1 MANDKLLFL
10 RTGSLHLFWNGKSQ
24 AKLQLQRITCVLVGL
39 FLENKHFIYVIIV
52 PKDVN
57 FRKKESGNA
66 VSFQTT
72 QD

>member
-10 RTGSLHLFWNGKSQ
+10 RTGSLHLFWTGKNK
-24 AKLQLQRITCVLVGL
+24 AKLQLQRTTCVLVGL
-39 FLENKHFIYVIIV
+39 FQENKHFIYVIIV

-57 FRKKESGNA
+57 FRKKESGKA